1 MNDNNKPV
9 RRGYLGRKNFV
20 RQTSYVKPTRK
31 YRNSFL
37 QSIADVKDYYL
48 ELDDASNN
56 IFSVLVT
63 AFGIKMV
70 QQFVSH
76 LWAKR
81 YVPSKEDIIS
91 KVEALRPFL
100 MKLDKTTNKYV
111 LKTKEEIAASATHI
125 NPRTKEINKLNNKY
139 IEHYGK
145 SVAEPEFTVEY
156 VSSPDGSLTT
166 KSYPESGNV
175 KVKLVG
181 TSEFGKKRS
190 RKMRKSKKSIK
201 IRKSGK

>member
-1 MNDNNKPV
+1 MNVNNNPV

-20 RQTSYVKPTRK
+20 RQTSNVRPARK
-31 YRNSFL
+31 YRNGFL

-48 ELDDASNN
+48 EFDDASNN
-56 IFSVLVT
+56 MLSVLVA

-81 YVPSKEDIIS
+81 YVPTKEYITSKVESLRPLLMTWNKTTKKYELKSKEDIA
-91 KVEALRPFL
+91 EAV
-100 MKLDKTTNKYV
+100 T
-111 LKTKEEIAASATHI
+111 II
-125 NPRTKEINKLNNKY
+125 NPRTKEISKLNSKY
-139 IEHYGK
+139 MEHFGET
-145 SVAEPEFTVEY
+145 AADPEFTVEY
-156 VSSPDGSLTT
+156 VFNPDGSFIT

-181 TSEFGKKRS
+181 SSEFGKKRS
-190 RKMRKSKKSIK
+190 RKMRKSKKSRK
-201 IRKSGK
+201 MRKSIK